1 MPTPCWIQTSRPAVS
16 TNTAVAPGLVPG
28 AHGRDPVAMLFCLWI
43 PAGRECECL
52 VGQPVR
58 GGGIVSRQ
66 RVPGRQS
73 GNGHDRTS
81 VGSGQSGAVRV
92 GLGGAR
98 SIKETNI
105 I

>member
-58 GGGIVSRQ
+58 GGGLGSRQ

-73 GNGHDRTS
+73 WNGQRKPLLRARCLGRS
-81 VGSGQSGAVRV
+81 EERRV
-92 GLGGAR
+92 GEESG
-98 SIKETNI
+98 STC
-105 I
+105 